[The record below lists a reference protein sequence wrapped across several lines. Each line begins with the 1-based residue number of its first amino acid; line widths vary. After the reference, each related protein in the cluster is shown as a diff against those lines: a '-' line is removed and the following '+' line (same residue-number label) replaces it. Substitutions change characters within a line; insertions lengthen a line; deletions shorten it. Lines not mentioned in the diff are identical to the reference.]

1 LYRIIVQSNTTLK
14 VGKYRFAVGDK
25 HERWWLCSSR
35 VSIELENTPSPTS
48 FTGTSF
54 GGIPMSDMRTVR
66 GMRDLFGPEMRAKD
80 YLMKTAIEIFQ
91 KFGYEPLDSPVMEL
105 WQTLSAKG
113 GEEVEA
119 ETFKFTDKG
128 EREVGLRFD
137 LTVPLARIA
146 ATNPH
151 LPKPFKRYAVG
162 KAWRYDRPQAGRYR
176 EFEQADVDIIGADSP
191 AADAEVVLIA
201 LEFLR
206 RVLGSEY
213 RIRINNRKV
222 LKGLTE
228 KAGVPDELAFECF
241 RAIDKLDKI
250 GRDGVLQELDE
261 RGISKK
267 SSDFLIDAINVN
279 GTGVES
285 LGEFR
290 KILAESK
297 IGIAGV
303 EELVIM
309 AQIFDDAGVGD
320 KVLFDMSLARGLDY
334 YTGPVFEG
342 IYLGEPQVGSILGGG
357 RYDHLIERFGGPPT
371 PATGISLGIG
381 RLIEVVIA
389 RGLPEGI
396 IPDLDVFVA
405 PLKPPMIRYGMA
417 IQNKLV
423 REGISCEVD
432 LMDRSL
438 KKLFAQAD
446 SKNASLTII
455 VGERDV
461 EKGEV
466 SVRNMKTKET
476 DQVKIESIIEFI
488 KKTLKK

>member
-1 LYRIIVQSNTTLK
+1 
-14 VGKYRFAVGDK
+14 
-25 HERWWLCSSR
+25 
-35 VSIELENTPSPTS
+35 
-48 FTGTSF
+48 
-54 GGIPMSDMRTVR
+54 MSEMRTVR
-66 GMRDLFGPEMRAKD
+66 GMRDLFGPEMRVKD
-80 YLMKTAIEIFQ
+80 YLMKTAIDIFQ

-105 WQTLSAKG
+105 WETLSAKG

-137 LTVPLARIA
+137 LTVPLARIV

-176 EFEQADVDIIGADSP
+176 EFEQADVDIIGAASP
-191 AADAEVVLIA
+191 AADAEVVLVA

-206 RVLGSEY
+206 RILGEDY
-213 RIRINNRKV
+213 VIKINNRKV

-228 KAGVPDELAFECF
+228 RAGVPDDLAFECF

-250 GRDGVLQELDE
+250 DRDGVLKELKD
-261 RGISKK
+261 RGISKN
-267 SSDFLIDAINVN
+267 SSDFLIDAIDIK
-279 GTGVES
+279 GSGVES
-285 LGEFR
+285 LDKFR
-290 KILAESK
+290 ELLTGST
-297 IGIAGV
+297 IGIEGV
-303 EELVIM
+303 DELVIM

-320 KVLFDMSLARGLDY
+320 KVLFDLSLARGLDY

-342 IYLGEPQVGSILGGG
+342 RYLGKPKVGSILGGG

-381 RLIEVVIA
+381 RLIEVIIA
-389 RGLPEGI
+389 RGLPENL
-396 IPDLDVFVA
+396 IPSLDVFIA
-405 PLKPPMIRYGMA
+405 PIKQTMVRYAMS
-417 IQNKLV
+417 IQNNLV

-432 LMDRSL
+432 LMERPL
-438 KKLFAQAD
+438 KKLLTQAD
-446 SKNASLTII
+446 SKNAALTLI
-455 VGERDV
+455 VGERDI

-466 SVRNMKTKET
+466 SVRNMKTKDT
-476 DQVKIESIIEFI
+476 DQVKIEAVVDFI
-488 KKTLKK
+488 KKALEK

>member
-1 LYRIIVQSNTTLK
+1 
-14 VGKYRFAVGDK
+14 
-25 HERWWLCSSR
+25 
-35 VSIELENTPSPTS
+35 
-48 FTGTSF
+48 
-54 GGIPMSDMRTVR
+54 MSDMRTVR
-66 GMRDLFGPEMRAKD
+66 GMRDLFGPEIRARD
-80 YLMKTAIEIFQ
+80 YLMKTAVEIFQ

-137 LTVPLARIA
+137 LTVPLARIV
-146 ATNPH
+146 ATNLH
-151 LPKPFKRYAVG
+151 LPRPFKRYAIG
-162 KAWRYDRPQAGRYR
+162 KCWRYDRPQAGRYR

-206 RVLGSEY
+206 RVLGSEF

-228 KAGVPDELAFECF
+228 KAGVPDELSFECF

-250 GRDGVLQELDE
+250 GRDGVLKELDE
-261 RGISKK
+261 RGISKE
-267 SSDFLIDAINVN
+267 SSDFLIDAININ
-279 GTGVES
+279 GSGVES
-285 LGEFR
+285 LEKFR
-290 KILAESK
+290 DLLADSK
-297 IGIAGV
+297 PGIAGV
-303 EELVIM
+303 EELMMM
-309 AQIFDDAGVGD
+309 AQIFDNAGVGD

-381 RLIEVVIA
+381 RMIEVVLA
-389 RGLPEGI
+389 RGLPDGI
-396 IPDLDVFVA
+396 IPDLDVFIA
-405 PLKPPMIRYGMA
+405 PLKPPMIRFGMA

-446 SKNASLTII
+446 SKNALLTVII
-455 VGERDV
+455 GERDV
-461 EKGEV
+461 ERGVV
-466 SVRNMKTKET
+466 SVRDMKTKET
-476 DQVKIESIIEFI
+476 DQVQIESVVEFI
-488 KKTLKK
+488 KKALK

>member
-1 LYRIIVQSNTTLK
+1 
-14 VGKYRFAVGDK
+14 
-25 HERWWLCSSR
+25 
-35 VSIELENTPSPTS
+35 
-48 FTGTSF
+48 
-54 GGIPMSDMRTVR
+54 
-66 GMRDLFGPEMRAKD
+66 MRDLFGPEMRVRD
-80 YLMKTAIEIFQ
+80 YLMKTAIDIFQ

-105 WQTLSAKG
+105 WETLSAKG

-176 EFEQADVDIIGADSP
+176 EFEQADVDIIGAASP
-191 AADAEVVLIA
+191 AADAEVVLVA

-206 RVLGSEY
+206 RIFGEDYV
-213 RIRINNRKV
+213 IKINNRKV

-228 KAGVPDELAFECF
+228 RAGVPDDLAFECF

-250 GRDGVLQELDE
+250 GRDGVLKELEE

-267 SSDFLIDAINVN
+267 SSDFLIDAIDVK
-279 GTGVES
+279 GSGVES
-285 LGEFR
+285 LDKFR
-290 KILAESK
+290 EILTGSI
-297 IGIAGV
+297 IGIEGV
-303 EELVIM
+303 DELVIM

-320 KVLFDMSLARGLDY
+320 KVLFDLSLARGLDY

-342 IYLGEPQVGSILGGG
+342 RYLGKPKVGSILGGG
-357 RYDHLIERFGGPPT
+357 RYDHLIEKFGGPST

-381 RLIEVVIA
+381 RLIEVIIA
-389 RGLPEGI
+389 RGLPDDI
-396 IPDLDVFVA
+396 VPDLDVFIA
-405 PLKPPMIRYGMA
+405 PIKQPMVRYGMA
-417 IQNKLV
+417 IQNNLV
-423 REGISCEVD
+423 REGVSAEVD
-432 LMDRSL
+432 LMERSL

-446 SKNASLTII
+446 SKNAALTVI
-455 VGERDV
+455 VGERDIV
-461 EKGEV
+461 KGEV
-466 SVRNMKTKET
+466 SVRDMKTKDT
-476 DQVKIESIIEFI
+476 TQVKIDTVVDFI
-488 KKTLKK
+488 KKALDK

>member
-1 LYRIIVQSNTTLK
+1 
-14 VGKYRFAVGDK
+14 
-25 HERWWLCSSR
+25 
-35 VSIELENTPSPTS
+35 
-48 FTGTSF
+48 
-54 GGIPMSDMRTVR
+54 
-66 GMRDLFGPEMRAKD
+66 MRDLFGQEMWVRD
-80 YLMKTAIEIFQ
+80 YLMKTAINIFQ

-105 WQTLSAKG
+105 WETLSAKG

-176 EFEQADVDIIGADSP
+176 EFEQADVDVIGAASS
-191 AADAEVVLIA
+191 AADAEVVLVA

-206 RVLGSEY
+206 RIFSEDY
-213 RIRINNRKV
+213 IIKINNRKV

-228 KAGVPDELAFECF
+228 QAGVPDVLAFECF

-250 GRDGVLQELDE
+250 GRDGVLKELED

-267 SSDFLIDAINVN
+267 SSDFLIDAININ
-279 GTGVES
+279 GSGVES
-285 LGEFR
+285 LDKFR
-290 KILAESK
+290 ELLTGSL
-297 IGIAGV
+297 IGIEGV
-303 EELVIM
+303 DELVVM

-342 IYLGEPQVGSILGGG
+342 RYLGKPKVGSILGGG
-357 RYDHLIERFGGPPT
+357 RYDHLIERFGGPAT

-389 RGLPEGI
+389 RGLPEGL
-396 IPDLDVFVA
+396 IPSLDVYIA
-405 PLKPPMIRYGMA
+405 PIKQTMVRYGMS
-417 IQNKLV
+417 IQNNLV

-432 LMDRSL
+432 LMNRPL

-446 SKNASLTII
+446 TKNAAITVI
-455 VGERDV
+455 VGERDI

-466 SVRNMKTKET
+466 SVRDMKTKDT
-476 DQVKIESIIEFI
+476 TAVKIESVVDFI
-488 KKTLKK
+488 KELLKK

>member
-1 LYRIIVQSNTTLK
+1 
-14 VGKYRFAVGDK
+14 
-25 HERWWLCSSR
+25 
-35 VSIELENTPSPTS
+35 
-48 FTGTSF
+48 
-54 GGIPMSDMRTVR
+54 MSDMRTVR
-66 GMRDLFGPEMRAKD
+66 GMRDLFGPEMRARD

-137 LTVPLARIA
+137 LTVPLARIV

-176 EFEQADVDIIGADSP
+176 EFEQADVDIIGAESP
-191 AADAEVVLIA
+191 AADAEVVLVA

-206 RVLGSEY
+206 RILGKDY
-213 RIRINNRKV
+213 VIRINNRKV

-228 KAGVPDELAFECF
+228 QAEVPDDLAFECF

-250 GRDGVLQELDE
+250 GREGVLKELKD
-261 RGISKK
+261 RRISEK
-267 SSDFLIDAINVN
+267 SSDFLIDAIDIS
-279 GTGVES
+279 GSGVGS
-285 LGEFR
+285 LDKFR
-290 KILAESK
+290 EVLSGST
-297 IGIAGV
+297 IGIEGV
-303 EELVIM
+303 DELVLM
-309 AQIFDDAGVGD
+309 AQIFDDASVGEN
-320 KVLFDMSLARGLDY
+320 VLFDMSLARGLDY

-342 IYLGEPQVGSILGGG
+342 RYLGKPKVGSILGGG
-357 RYDHLIERFGGPPT
+357 RYDHLVERFGGPST

-381 RLIEVVIA
+381 RLIEVIIA

-396 IPDLDVFVA
+396 IPNLDVFVA
-405 PLKPPMIRYGMA
+405 PIKQPMLRYA
-417 IQNKLV
+417 VSIQNSLV

-432 LMDRSL
+432 LMERSL

-446 SKNASLTII
+446 SKNAALTVI
-455 VGERDV
+455 VGQRDI

-466 SVRNMKTKET
+466 SVRNMKTKKT
-476 DQVKIESIIEFI
+476 DQIKIEAVVDFI
-488 KKTLKK
+488 KKSLNK

>member
-1 LYRIIVQSNTTLK
+1 
-14 VGKYRFAVGDK
+14 
-25 HERWWLCSSR
+25 
-35 VSIELENTPSPTS
+35 
-48 FTGTSF
+48 
-54 GGIPMSDMRTVR
+54 MSDMRTVR
-66 GMRDLFGPEMRAKD
+66 GMRDLFGPEMWARD
-80 YLMKTAIEIFQ
+80 YLMKTSIDIFQ

-137 LTVPLARIA
+137 LTVPLARIV

-176 EFEQADVDIIGADSP
+176 EFEQADVDIVGAESP
-191 AADAEVVLIA
+191 AADAEVVLVA

-206 RVLGSEY
+206 RVLGDEY
-213 RIRINNRKV
+213 LIRINNRKV

-228 KAGVPDELAFECF
+228 RAGVPDELAFECF

-250 GRDGVLQELDE
+250 GRDGVLNELEE
-261 RGISKK
+261 RGISKN
-267 SSDFLIDAINVN
+267 SSDFVIDAININ
-279 GTGVES
+279 GSGVDS
-285 LGEFR
+285 LEKFR
-290 KILAESK
+290 ELLSGST
-297 IGIAGV
+297 IGIEGT
-303 EELVIM
+303 EELVMM
-309 AQIFDDAGVGD
+309 AQIFDNAEVGD

-342 IYLGEPQVGSILGGG
+342 RYLGKPQVGSILGGG
-357 RYDHLIERFGGPPT
+357 RYDHLIEKFGGPPT

-389 RGLPEGI
+389 RGLPDGI
-396 IPDLDVFVA
+396 IPSLDVFIA
-405 PLKPPMIRYGMA
+405 PIKPTMIQYGMA
-417 IQNKLV
+417 IQNQLV
-423 REGISCEVD
+423 REGISSEVD

-455 VGERDV
+455 IGERDI

-476 DQVKIESIIEFI
+476 DQVKLDSAVKFI
-488 KKTLKK
+488 KKSLKK